1 MKLKKMRL
9 EDKNNSQKMMIG
21 YFANTKSVFAG
32 FLRVHGMSKIVFG
45 VRTVFANKRKKHLQN
60 LCKYLIFSVD
70 QPGLE
75 PGTSR
80 L

>member
-1 MKLKKMRL
+1 MELKKMRL
-9 EDKNNSQKMMIG
+9 EVENNSQKMMIG
-21 YFANTKSVFAG
+21 FFANTKSVFAG
-32 FLRVHGMSKIVFG
+32 FPCVHGMSKIVFG
-45 VRTVFANKRKKHLQN
+45 VRKQKKKHLQN
-60 LCKYLIFSVD
+60 LCKCLISNVD

>member
-1 MKLKKMRL
+1 MRL

-45 VRTVFANKRKKHLQN
+45 VRKQKKKAPTKPL
-60 LCKYLIFSVD
+60 
-70 QPGLE
+70 
-75 PGTSR
+75 
-80 L
+80 